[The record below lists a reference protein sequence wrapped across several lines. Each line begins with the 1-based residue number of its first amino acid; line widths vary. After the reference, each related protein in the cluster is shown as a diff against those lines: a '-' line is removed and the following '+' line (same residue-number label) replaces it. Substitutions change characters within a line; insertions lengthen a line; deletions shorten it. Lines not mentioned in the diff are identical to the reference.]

1 MQVVGADWA
10 ARQWACVVLEDSVVA
25 EVTGRKTFAE
35 VVNDFHSADAI
46 GVDIPIGLPIDG
58 PYRRADREARQLV
71 SASTVFQTYPQVV
84 YEAGTHA
91 DAVVVCRAN
100 DWPGISRQSFGLWQR
115 ISEVAPFEDQVR
127 EVHPEVSFQQ
137 MNGAPLGASKHS
149 WNGFF
154 LRRRLLANH
163 GLHIPDQLTE
173 PLPLIDVL
181 DAAAVAWT
189 AQRVANRAAAT
200 LPADPRS
207 GEPTITY

>member
-1 MQVVGADWA
+1 MRVIGADWA
-10 ARQWACVVLEDSVVA
+10 AKQWACVVLEDGVVS

-35 VVNDFHSADAI
+35 VITDFEDADAI
-46 GVDIPIGLPIDG
+46 GVDIPIGLPADG
-58 PYRRADREARQLV
+58 PYRRADRDARRTV
-71 SASTVFQTYPQVV
+71 SASTVFPTYPRIV
-84 YEAGTHA
+84 YEAGSHA
-91 DAVVVCRAN
+91 DAVAMCRAH

-115 ISEVAPFEDQVR
+115 ISEVAPYEGR
-127 EVHPEVSFQQ
+127 AHEVHPEVSFQQ
-137 MNGAPLGASKHS
+137 LNGAPLRASKHS

-154 LRRRLLANH
+154 LRRRLLADH

-189 AQRVANRAAAT
+189 AQRIANGEAVT
-200 LPADPRS
+200 LPADPGL